1 MSDKSVALEWND
13 PLLIR
18 DFFYIETDRIG
29 SMVAQMHG
37 SGSRNVIVENHN
49 QSSGLG
55 ISAGLGAP
63 TRHLLHG
70 KIDASKTNGSSV
82 AETYNPFIPDVMAFT
97 DYVLARE
104 AADDRDYDVSQ
115 LRRVIGKIALYD
127 LEAFKRL
134 LSDDGIKGLITSK
147 WKVIYKAF
155 GEDEENSTG
164 TNALTP
170 VAKRKYDRIAAKRS
184 AKETHELREALN
196 ETLVLSIAAF
206 FRTLDIPVVGRL
218 TDDRGREFWFT
229 LNKNFLSHVNG
240 ELLLKYK
247 GEVPGYWNIVCVVD
261 QVPGEEVDAVHPL
274 DLVLSQIHEI
284 RDELF
289 RIEYLISPLVIYRD
303 LG

>member
-1 MSDKSVALEWND
+1 MSDKNITLEWND

-29 SMVAQMHG
+29 SMMAQMHG

-49 QSSGLG
+49 QSSGFG

-63 TRHLLHG
+63 TRHLMHG
-70 KIDASKTNGSSV
+70 KIDGSKTNGSSV

-104 AADDRDYDVSQ
+104 AGDDRDYDVSQ
-115 LRRVIGKIALYD
+115 LRRIIGKIALYD

-134 LSDDGIKGLITSK
+134 LSDDGIKNLISSK
-147 WKVIYKAF
+147 WKLIHTAF
-155 GEDEENSTG
+155 GEDDETSSN
-164 TNALTP
+164 TNPPAP
-170 VAKRKYDRIAAKRS
+170 IAKRKDDRIAAKRS
-184 AKETHELREALN
+184 AKEANELREAFN

-261 QVPGEEVDAVHPL
+261 QVPGEEVDAIHPL
-274 DLVLSQIHEI
+274 DLILSQIHEI

-289 RIEYLISPLVIYRD
+289 EVEYLISPLVIYRN